1 MAKLD
6 ETVDLSLADLGLEA
20 PGEQEK
26 TSATPEAAESK
37 TTKNSKATDSVVK
50 ADKAMK
56 EAAAN
61 AALKA
66 AIEAN
71 SEIAVKEA
79 EKTYITEKKKFML
92 NKCKED
98 EEVEFVGQKIFA
110 NYFGPVY
117 TFLYNT
123 VPVTI
128 KFDGSKQKL
137 PRFVYNFVMNKINE
151 VSDSNTNKVEIEER

>member
-6 ETVDLSLADLGLEA
+6 ETANLSLADLGLEA
-20 PGEQEK
+20 PGEQEQ

-37 TTKNSKATDSVVK
+37 TTKNSKTTASVVK

-79 EKTYITEKKKFML
+79 EKIYIT
-92 NKCKED
+92 
-98 EEVEFVGQKIFA
+98 
-110 NYFGPVY
+110 
-117 TFLYNT
+117 
-123 VPVTI
+123 
-128 KFDGSKQKL
+128 
-137 PRFVYNFVMNKINE
+137 
-151 VSDSNTNKVEIEER
+151 